1 MLRIWVVLLVELG
14 DGVLLLIFVQA
25 DERGDAEYEEHLVVE
40 SHGEVDHPV
49 AVTVQEEDV
58 TDASNDQ
65 SVAPSDAE
73 AFNDEYDPDRK
84 DANRTYQNERHITG
98 DVHACVAVGLE
109 GHV

>member
-1 MLRIWVVLLVELG
+1 MLLVELG
-14 DGVLLLIFVQA
+14 DGVLLRIFPQA
-25 DERGDAEYEEHLVVE
+25 DERGDAEHEKHLVVE
-40 SHGEVDHPV
+40 PNGEIDHPE
-49 AVTVQEEDV
+49 AVTVQKEDV

-84 DANRTYQNERHITG
+84 DANRTYQNERHITR